1 MDDNP
6 AENHPD
12 EKPSIE
18 KRLVNAVKQPVSKL
32 YAMLVQSV
40 IPIFDSFN
48 TFLQAEGPLIHVLYH
63 STLCLYSSLLSRFT
77 LLLVISELGDV
88 LSIDLEDPDV
98 LQDCNSIFIL
108 AMTKQ
113 YARDSDINGNS
124 RYI

>member
-1 MDDNP
+1 M
-6 AENHPD
+6 
-12 EKPSIE
+12 
-18 KRLVNAVKQPVSKL
+18 
-32 YAMLVQSV
+32 
-40 IPIFDSFN
+40 
-48 TFLQAEGPLIHVLYH
+48 IHVLYH